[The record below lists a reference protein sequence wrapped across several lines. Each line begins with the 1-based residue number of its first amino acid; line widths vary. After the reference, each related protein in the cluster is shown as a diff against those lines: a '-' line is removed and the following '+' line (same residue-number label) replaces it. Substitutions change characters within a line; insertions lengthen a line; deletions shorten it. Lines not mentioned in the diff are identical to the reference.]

1 MDVVVAEDGGNA
13 HPGEQDMA
21 LARLREVL
29 RHAPMVLL
37 AIDADGTFSLVDGGA
52 LPSWQGASK
61 PSVGASMYDLVEDSP
76 ELVDGFAKA
85 LAGQSQRCRT
95 YVGER
100 IFELSFS
107 PAGGAGDA
115 AVRACCVGK
124 DITERAES
132 EKQRIAEQLAS
143 FEEQRRMEHDLAQAQ
158 RLEAIGRLA
167 AGIAHEINTPVQ
179 FVGDSASF
187 LEQAFSDMLAYVSS
201 CEDALARLGP
211 ADPAARGA
219 MATRREELDIAFAQE
234 EAPKAIRRILDG
246 VARVAKIVSA
256 MKSYAHPGGTEKSPS
271 DLNRALEAT
280 VVVATAEWKHVA
292 TVVTELGQLPMVPC
306 RLGELNQVFL
316 NLLVNAAHA
325 IADKTSRGDD
335 KGRITIRTYLEGD
348 RAVVAI
354 ADDGPGIP
362 SEIRHHIFEPF
373 FTTKEVGRGTGQGLT
388 IARRVVVEQHG
399 GQLDFTS
406 EVGKG
411 TTFFVRLPLGQAAG

>member
-1 MDVVVAEDGGNA
+1 MRNTQAGCQMREVTRASDSRHPHLAPTRRASQDERLQQGGAAGSAGPFAGTGPRSRGPGGLSLSRMDVVVAEDGGNA

-143 FEEQRRMEHDLAQAQ
+143 FEEQRRMEHDLA
-158 RLEAIGRLA
+158 
-167 AGIAHEINTPVQ
+167 
-179 FVGDSASF
+179 
-187 LEQAFSDMLAYVSS
+187 
-201 CEDALARLGP
+201 
-211 ADPAARGA
+211 
-219 MATRREELDIAFAQE
+219 
-234 EAPKAIRRILDG
+234 
-246 VARVAKIVSA
+246 
-256 MKSYAHPGGTEKSPS
+256 
-271 DLNRALEAT
+271 
-280 VVVATAEWKHVA
+280 
-292 TVVTELGQLPMVPC
+292 
-306 RLGELNQVFL
+306 
-316 NLLVNAAHA
+316 
-325 IADKTSRGDD
+325 
-335 KGRITIRTYLEGD
+335 
-348 RAVVAI
+348 
-354 ADDGPGIP
+354 
-362 SEIRHHIFEPF
+362 
-373 FTTKEVGRGTGQGLT
+373 
-388 IARRVVVEQHG
+388 
-399 GQLDFTS
+399 
-406 EVGKG
+406 
-411 TTFFVRLPLGQAAG
+411 